1 MYTEI
6 QKQLVFLYYI
16 ELKSMKK
23 YILCIILS
31 VSIISI
37 ASAQSAKKLYKLY
50 NSREFVKCLVKCD
63 AAIEKYPN
71 FYEPYYIKAITY
83 FEMAQLPEKYKD
95 VTKDPLMDCIKTLSI
110 LRAKDPDGTI
120 FEEHS
125 DTLQM
130 IYNYADAVAKSLRE
144 KNKDKAILMYQ
155 RLMRAYNLHSNA
167 LELAT
172 IYAKVGDYERCM
184 SQVSRLYE
192 KYKPEISSS
201 HEDYDALTKG
211 AVLLAEN
218 WMFRDLFW
226 IIETYRDKYQTN
238 YAISQGFKKAL
249 KISIDTARHDEDKT
263 FFQDFSKR
271 GIELYPDDTDIQNHI
286 EKRWV
291 ELIDN
296 TVQKYRETAGARTW
310 RDSVLLRD
318 TYKYMEMAKQIM
330 PNSVVFDEKQRK
342 LNAEFHI
349 VPFSF
354 EQEYFRR
361 TALQVVNR
369 WRSEGCLCDTGRLVT
384 VLPVPELEWNPILEN
399 LAQNHAKEMFCYNF
413 TDNINQ
419 AGETPWDRI
428 KKTDL
433 KGITYENERGLNY
446 IQALKIVEV
455 LGYGFSFEGVYSE
468 EEMQKV
474 IEAVVTKWIE
484 TRLSQNCMKLM
495 TPDLTHVGIAMYGDK
510 WVLFGATIHDIVIKA
525 NRGKK

>member
-1 MYTEI
+1 
-6 QKQLVFLYYI
+6 
-16 ELKSMKK
+16 MKK

-50 NSREFVKCLVKCD
+50 NTREFVKCLVKCD
-63 AAIEKYPN
+63 ATIEKYPN

-249 KISIDTARHDEDKT
+249 
-263 FFQDFSKR
+263 
-271 GIELYPDDTDIQNHI
+271 
-286 EKRWV
+286 
-291 ELIDN
+291 
-296 TVQKYRETAGARTW
+296 
-310 RDSVLLRD
+310 
-318 TYKYMEMAKQIM
+318 
-330 PNSVVFDEKQRK
+330 
-342 LNAEFHI
+342 
-349 VPFSF
+349 
-354 EQEYFRR
+354 
-361 TALQVVNR
+361 
-369 WRSEGCLCDTGRLVT
+369 
-384 VLPVPELEWNPILEN
+384 
-399 LAQNHAKEMFCYNF
+399 
-413 TDNINQ
+413 
-419 AGETPWDRI
+419 
-428 KKTDL
+428 
-433 KGITYENERGLNY
+433 
-446 IQALKIVEV
+446 
-455 LGYGFSFEGVYSE
+455 
-468 EEMQKV
+468 
-474 IEAVVTKWIE
+474 
-484 TRLSQNCMKLM
+484 
-495 TPDLTHVGIAMYGDK
+495 
-510 WVLFGATIHDIVIKA
+510 
-525 NRGKK
+525 

>member
-1 MYTEI
+1 
-6 QKQLVFLYYI
+6 
-16 ELKSMKK
+16 MKK
-23 YILCIILS
+23 ICIILFS
-31 VSIISI
+31 VVLVLS
-37 ASAQSAKKLYKLY
+37 AHAQSAKKLYKLY
-50 NSREFVKCLVKCD
+50 HAREFVKCVEKCND
-63 AAIEKYPN
+63 VIAKYPN
-71 FYEPYYIKAITY
+71 FYEPYYIQAISY

-95 VTKDPLMDCIKTLSI
+95 FTKDPLMDCIKTLSI

-130 IYNYADAVAKSLRE
+130 IYNYADAVAKSLRNT
-144 KNKDKAILMYQ
+144 NKDKAILMYQ
-155 RLMRAYNLHSNA
+155 RLMRAYNIHANA

-201 HEDYDALTKG
+201 HEDYEALTKG
-211 AVLLAEN
+211 AILLAEN

-226 IIETYRDKYQTN
+226 IIETYRDKYQNN

-249 KISIDTARHDEDKT
+249 KMSIDTARYDEDKT

-271 GIELYPDDTDIQNHI
+271 GMELYPNDADIQKHI

-296 TVQKYRETAGARTW
+296 TAQKYRETAGAPRTW

-330 PNSVVFDEKQRK
+330 PGSTVFEEKQKK

-354 EQEYFRR
+354 EQEFFRKMSLQIVNQWR
-361 TALQVVNR
+361 T
-369 WRSEGCLCDTGRLVT
+369 EGCLCDTGRLVK
-384 VLPVPELEWNPILEN
+384 VYPVPELQWNTILEN
-399 LAQNHAKEMFCYNF
+399 LAQSHAKEMFCYNF

-446 IQALKIVEV
+446 IQALKIGEI
-455 LGYGFSFEGVYSE
+455 LGYGYSFDGVYSE

-474 IEAVVTKWIE
+474 IEAVVKKWIE
-484 TRLSQNCMKLM
+484 TRLSQNCIKLM
-495 TPDLTHVGIAMYGDK
+495 TPDFTHMGMAMYGDK
-510 WVLFGATIHDIVIKA
+510 WVLFAATIHDIVIKS
-525 NRGKK
+525 NKKK